1 MRSEDFDEDVFEV
14 VLLSEDCVVTG
25 QMGHWQVRQIPGRR
39 SVKMG
44 SRVSINTHA
53 YICTKQIQ
61 RKCLL
66 GEVYCGSEGGEK
78 ARQNQWEKKAIKNE
92 RDEGNRRE
100 ESMCLTRGC
109 HLCCMR
115 ERGKKRRGGREERS
129 KGKDLRVPA
138 NPKSAQRTPCCY
150 S

>member
-1 MRSEDFDEDVFEV
+1 MRREDFDEYVFEV

-61 RKCLL
+61 KKRVLEEL
-66 GEVYCGSEGGEK
+66 YCGSEGGKK
-78 ARQNQWEKKAIKNE
+78 ARQNQWVKKKSN
-92 RDEGNRRE
+92 
-100 ESMCLTRGC
+100 
-109 HLCCMR
+109 
-115 ERGKKRRGGREERS
+115 KK
-129 KGKDLRVPA
+129 
-138 NPKSAQRTPCCY
+138 
-150 S
+150 